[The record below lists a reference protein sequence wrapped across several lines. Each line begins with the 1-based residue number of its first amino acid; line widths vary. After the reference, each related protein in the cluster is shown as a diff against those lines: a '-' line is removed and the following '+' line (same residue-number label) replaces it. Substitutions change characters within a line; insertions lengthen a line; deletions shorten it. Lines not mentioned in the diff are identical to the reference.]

1 MSRISFLVIFC
12 ASLIFRLGANYDDFK
27 SYDFKINGDASIS
40 TSHSNDKGSILFF
53 ETFEEVEYEEDD
65 DAQKHFYPTFFESY
79 LKTTTR
85 LEYLN
90 SCKSINQS
98 PVTLDRR
105 PIYILYD
112 HLLI

>member
-27 SYDFKINGDASIS
+27 SYDFKINGNASIS
-40 TSHSNDKGSILFF
+40 ISHSNDKGSILFF
-53 ETFEEVEYEEDD
+53 ETFEEAEDEEDE
-65 DAQKHFYPTFFESY
+65 DAQKHFYPTLVESY
-79 LKTTTR
+79 LRSTTGLR
-85 LEYLN
+85 YLN
-90 SCKSINQS
+90 SGKSINQS